1 MRVPLPAAMMT
12 TSTGVPDAFSP
23 GDFRLFAMRWG
34 SFLLRIIGLAVVVL
48 AVSSCSAIK
57 LGYNQLPDITYW
69 WLDGYVDVREPQ
81 VARLRE
87 EITNLHAWHRQ
98 TELPRYASLLDN
110 LALLATGPVT
120 PEQSCA
126 ALDDM
131 RTRFTALTTRLE
143 PAAVWLA
150 QQLTPEQ
157 LAHLKQ
163 RQADNDVKWRKQ
175 WLDGT
180 PAEAAERRIEM
191 SIDRS
196 EDFYGALQ
204 APQRATI
211 RATIAQSRYNPRI
224 AWAERQRRQQDLLQT
239 LAQVRSSGM
248 NDAQTLAAL
257 RGWLDRA
264 LNPPDPVH
272 RDNAR
277 NTLREGCEGAARLHN
292 STTAEQR
299 ERAARRLKAYARDL
313 RELAGID
320 G

>member
-1 MRVPLPAAMMT
+1 MAL
-12 TSTGVPDAFSP
+12 
-23 GDFRLFAMRWG
+23 
-34 SFLLRIIGLAVVVL
+34 GLSA
-48 AVSSCSAIK
+48 CSAIK
-57 LGYNQLPDITYW
+57 LGYNQLPDISYW

-81 VARLRE
+81 VARLRD
-87 EITNLHAWHRQ
+87 EIASLHAWHRQ
-98 TELPRYASLLDN
+98 TELPRYASLLDT
-110 LALLATGPVT
+110 LARMATGPVT

-126 ALDDM
+126 AFDGM
-131 RTRFTALTTRLE
+131 RARFTALTTRLE

-150 QQLTPEQ
+150 RQLTPEQ
-157 LAHLKQ
+157 WAHLKQ
-163 RQADNDVKWRKQ
+163 RQAENDKKWRQQ

-180 PAEAAERRIEM
+180 PAEAAERRIKM
-191 SIDRS
+191 SVERS
-196 EDFYGALQ
+196 EDFYGPLKDAQL
-204 APQRATI
+204 AAI
-211 RATIAQSRYNPRI
+211 RATIARSGYNPHI

-239 LAQVRSSGM
+239 LAQIRTNAL

-264 LNPPDPVH
+264 LNSPDPAH

-277 NTLREGCEGAARLHN
+277 ITLREGCEGAARLHN

-299 ERAARRLKAYARDL
+299 ERAARRLKAYARDA

>member
-1 MRVPLPAAMMT
+1 M
-12 TSTGVPDAFSP
+12 
-23 GDFRLFAMRWG
+23 
-34 SFLLRIIGLAVVVL
+34 RIIGLAVVVL
-48 AVSSCSAIK
+48 AVSACSAIK

-69 WLDGYVDVREPQ
+69 WLDSYVDVREPQ

-180 PAEAAERRIEM
+180 PAEAAERRVEM

-196 EDFYGALQ
+196 EDFYGSLQ
-204 APQRATI
+204 DPQLAAI
-211 RATIAQSRYNPRI
+211 RATIARSGYSPRI

-239 LAQVRSSGM
+239 LERVRVGGM

-272 RDNAR
+272 RDNLR
-277 NTLREGCEGAARLHN
+277 ITLREGCEGAARLHN

-299 ERAARRLKAYARDL
+299 ERAVRRLRAYARDL
-313 RELAGID
+313 RELAGLD

>member
-1 MRVPLPAAMMT
+1 
-12 TSTGVPDAFSP
+12 
-23 GDFRLFAMRWG
+23 MRWG

-48 AVSSCSAIK
+48 AVSACSAIK

-69 WLDGYVDVREPQ
+69 WLDSYVDVREPQ

-180 PAEAAERRIEM
+180 PAEAAERRVEM

-196 EDFYGALQ
+196 EDFYGSLQ
-204 APQRATI
+204 DPQLAAI
-211 RATIAQSRYNPRI
+211 RATIARSGYSPRI

-239 LAQVRSSGM
+239 LERVRVGGM

-272 RDNAR
+272 RDNLR
-277 NTLREGCEGAARLHN
+277 ITLREGCEGAARLHN

-299 ERAARRLKAYARDL
+299 ERAVRRLRAYARDL
-313 RELAGID
+313 RELAGLD